1 MRSADRQSKRDQ
13 IMLAAESLFTNR
25 RFHEITLDEVARA
38 AGVGKG
44 TIYLH
49 FADKEDLFFQVAT
62 SGFAQLCEIV
72 ERGAAGG
79 VPFHESLLAVCRQ
92 ISAFFQ
98 RRRQLLRMMQ
108 TEDGRMASE
117 QGAMRERWLTHRRPL
132 VAALGKIL
140 ADGVREGAVRQDVP
154 PAALASILLGMLR
167 TRARELEAGDEVSL
181 DMVVGLFLFGA
192 AAHGPPLQGSIR
204 GVDGYP
210 GRTPGL
216 V

>member
-1 MRSADRQSKRDQ
+1 
-13 IMLAAESLFTNR
+13 
-25 RFHEITLDEVARA
+25 
-38 AGVGKG
+38 
-44 TIYLH
+44 
-49 FADKEDLFFQVAT
+49 
-62 SGFAQLCEIV
+62 
-72 ERGAAGG
+72 
-79 VPFHESLLAVCRQ
+79 
-92 ISAFFQ
+92 
-98 RRRQLLRMMQ
+98 
-108 TEDGRMASE
+108 
-117 QGAMRERWLTHRRPL
+117 

-192 AAHGPPLQGSIR
+192 AAHGPPRQGSIR